1 MWKKPL
7 PILTVKQGRIIV
19 ELCYINASTSL
30 SSTMPAKLPLLSMSA
45 PGDLIAWWRDG
56 PIRRERF
63 LRHVTAVAQHL
74 PAGRFIF
81 NLCEDRYLFLVAFA
95 AVGANG
101 QSNLLPSSRAELHV
115 RRVADDYPDNGRIT
129 DSDIEAWLET
139 ATAGP
144 DVPAV
149 PEVSSDQVMAI
160 AFTSG
165 STGLAKPNPKTWG
178 ELIGGARQAR
188 QRFGFDPTTAIVA
201 TVPPQH
207 MYGLETSIMAPL
219 ASGARVHG
227 GRPFFPDDIRA
238 ALAAVPAPRVLVTTP
253 VHLQACVQA
262 GLTWP
267 RPAFLISAT
276 APLSDALAARA
287 EAAFGAPVLEIYGCT
302 EAGSIASRRTL
313 DGDRWRLYDGFELR
327 DGSLSGAHLPE
338 PVPLNDVV
346 EPCGAAEFKLLGRR
360 EDVVNIAGKRTS
372 LGYLNHQLNAIDGVI
387 EGVFLTPESEEAEV
401 VRLAALV
408 VAPDLSKRQLL
419 AALAQRL
426 DPVFL
431 PRPLVKVDA
440 LPRNETGKPTR
451 AALLALL
458 AGSHPA
464 ASVPHDR

>member
-1 MWKKPL
+1 ML
-7 PILTVKQGRIIV
+7 
-19 ELCYINASTSL
+19 
-30 SSTMPAKLPLLSMSA
+30 AKFPLLSMVS
-45 PGDLIAWWRDG
+45 PDQLIAWRRSQ
-56 PIRRERF
+56 PIRRDLFLAHVER
-63 LRHVTAVAQHL
+63 VARRL
-74 PAGRFIF
+74 PPARFVI
-81 NLCEDRYLFLVAFA
+81 NLCEDRYRFLVAFA

-101 QSNLLPSSRAELHV
+101 QSNLLPSSRADLHL
-115 RRVADDYPDNGRIT
+115 RRVAEAYPDSGTIA
-129 DSDIEAWLET
+129 DDDIEAWLD
-139 ATAGP
+139 AGLG
-144 DVPAV
+144 DDIARAV
-149 PEVSSDQVMAI
+149 PELPADQVMAV

-165 STGLAKPNPKTWG
+165 STGQAKPNVKTWG

-227 GRPFFPDDIRA
+227 GRPFFPGDVRA

-253 VHLQACVQA
+253 VHLQACVRA

-276 APLSDALAARA
+276 APLSASLAAQA
-287 EAAFGAPVLEIYGCT
+287 EAAFDAPVLEIYGCT

-327 DGSLSGAHLPE
+327 DGRLSGAHLPE
-338 PVPLNDVV
+338 PVPLNDIV
-346 EPCGAAEFKLLGRR
+346 EPCGPSEFRLLGRL

-372 LGYLNHQLNAIDGVI
+372 LGYLNHQLGDIDGVV
-387 EGVFLTPESEEAEV
+387 EGVFLTPEADGAEV
-401 VRLAALV
+401 RRLIAFV
-408 VAPDLSKRQLL
+408 VAPGLSKRQLL

-431 PRPLVKVDA
+431 PRPLVQVDA

-451 AALLALL
+451 EALLALL
-458 AGSHPA
+458 ARRHPA
-464 ASVPHDR
+464 ATLPHDR

>member
-1 MWKKPL
+1 
-7 PILTVKQGRIIV
+7 
-19 ELCYINASTSL
+19 
-30 SSTMPAKLPLLSMSA
+30 
-45 PGDLIAWWRDG
+45 DLRW
-56 PIRRERF
+56 
-63 LRHVTAVAQHL
+63 
-74 PAGRFIF
+74 
-81 NLCEDRYLFLVAFA
+81 
-95 AVGANG
+95 
-101 QSNLLPSSRAELHV
+101 
-115 RRVADDYPDNGRIT
+115 
-129 DSDIEAWLET
+129 
-139 ATAGP
+139 
-144 DVPAV
+144 
-149 PEVSSDQVMAI
+149 
-160 AFTSG
+160 
-165 STGLAKPNPKTWG
+165 
-178 ELIGGARQAR
+178 
-188 QRFGFDPTTAIVA
+188 
-201 TVPPQH
+201 PQ
-207 MYGLETSIMAPL
+207 T
-219 ASGARVHG
+219 
-227 GRPFFPDDIRA
+227 
-238 ALAAVPAPRVLVTTP
+238 
-253 VHLQACVQA
+253 
-262 GLTWP
+262 
-267 RPAFLISAT
+267 AFLISAT
-276 APLSDALAARA
+276 APLSPALAAQA
-287 EAAFGAPVLEIYGCT
+287 EASFGAPVLEIYGCT